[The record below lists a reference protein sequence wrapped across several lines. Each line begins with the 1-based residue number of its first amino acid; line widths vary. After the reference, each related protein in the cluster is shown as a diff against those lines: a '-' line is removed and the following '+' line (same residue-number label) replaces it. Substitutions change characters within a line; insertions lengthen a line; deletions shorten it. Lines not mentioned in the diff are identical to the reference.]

1 MLRLQSDTDYRE
13 RRRELIALE
22 EITDDAVALI
32 GKAHA
37 QGGLR
42 PLLTARFEGF
52 GEAVARCL
60 QRHLDAELVLRRE
73 ALALFEEMQTERAPM
88 LDEPGKGASDLG
100 PDPLPAD
107 RSPDRLVTANPAR
120 TDASWKDLS

>member
-37 QGGLR
+37 RGGLR

-52 GEAVARCL
+52 GEAVAGSL
-60 QRHLDAELVLRRE
+60 HHHLDAELVLRRE
-73 ALALFEEMQTERAPM
+73 ALALWEEMQADRAPM
-88 LDEPGKGASDLG
+88 VDEPGKGASDLG
-100 PDPLPAD
+100 PDSLPAD
-107 RSPDRLVTANPAR
+107 RSPDRLVTAKPVR
-120 TDASWKDLS
+120 TDTPWKDLS